1 MFLADGVT
9 AKGGIIVEGVAVGS
23 YDVAE
28 TLEGAAKA
36 DFPQVAHHLYVSFLV
51 QPEDDAAALL
61 LHELLATTASDG
73 AVLLW
78 RALQPELTGDYPD
91 RLLVHSGALRHLL
104 IAEVAVFHLYKG
116 ACVAVAT
123 GRIVLSKSETACMAA
138 NSASRAADMRGYL
151 MKIVRMEALL
161 EDVVVLWS
169 PNCSF
174 CGRLEGCI
182 HCVYVVG
189 LCCCLFSLSVK
200 GWSGE

>member
-61 LHELLATTASDG
+61 LDEFLAPAASDG
-73 AVLLW
+73 MVLL
-78 RALQPELTGDYPD
+78 RCALQSELTGNHTY
-91 RLLVHSGALRHLL
+91 RFLVHAGALCHLL
-104 IAEVAVFHLYKG
+104 IAEVGVFHQDKR

-123 GRIVLSKSETACMAA
+123 GGVKFFKSETAGMAA
-138 NSASRAADMRGYL
+138 NSAARAADMRGYL

-182 HCVYVVG
+182 HCVCVVG
-189 LCCCLFSLSVK
+189 LCCCLFSLTVK